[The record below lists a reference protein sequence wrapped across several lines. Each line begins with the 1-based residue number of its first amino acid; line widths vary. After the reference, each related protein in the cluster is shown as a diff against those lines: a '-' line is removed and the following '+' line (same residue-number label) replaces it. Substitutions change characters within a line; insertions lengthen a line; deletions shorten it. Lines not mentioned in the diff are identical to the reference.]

1 LIKKILRLSAV
12 FTAIVLIIIF
22 LSPSF
27 IYANTTSD
35 VSAFVTR
42 FYQTCLN
49 RLPDPG
55 GLASWTNGL
64 LSGSLTGAQVANG
77 FIFSDELISKNLSN
91 DQFLNIM
98 YSSFFN
104 RLPDPGGQ
112 ADWLSVM
119 SRGTSRQYVLAGFV
133 NSDEFRSL
141 CEKYSIRS
149 GSYSGGSSSTASISS
164 TVLQVSSGVESNLL
178 NLINQVRAQNGLPA
192 LLGNASLI
200 NISRSRSSDM
210 LNRNYFSHTTP
221 EGKNIFNILAEN
233 GVIYSCAGENIYQC
247 APASN
252 GSESAILN
260 TWFSS
265 SFHRDNL
272 LNGRYRQAG
281 IGIIDGGG
289 KRIVTI
295 VLTN

>member
-1 LIKKILRLSAV
+1 MIKKFLRLSAV
-12 FTAIVLIIIF
+12 FSAIVLIIIF

-35 VSAFVTR
+35 VNAFVTR

-64 LSGSLTGAQVANG
+64 LSGNLTGAQVASG
-77 FIFSDELISKNLSN
+77 FIFSDELLSKNLSN
-91 DQFLNIM
+91 NQFLNIM

-112 ADWLSVM
+112 SDWLSVM
-119 SRGTSRQYVLAGFV
+119 SKGATRQYVLAGFV
-133 NSDEFRSL
+133 NSDEFRAL
-141 CEKYSIRS
+141 CENYSIRS
-149 GSYSGGSSSTASISS
+149 GSYSGGTSATASVS
-164 TVLQVSSGVESNLL
+164 TTFQVSSGVECNLL
-178 NLINQVRAQNGLPA
+178 NLINQLRAQNGIPA
-192 LLGNASLI
+192 LLSNASLT
-200 NISRSRSSDM
+200 NIAYSRSTDM
-210 LNRNYFSHTTP
+210 LNRNYFSHSTP
-221 EGKNIFNILAEN
+221 EGKTIFNILAEN
-233 GVIYSCAGENIYQC
+233 GIRYGCAGENIYFC
-247 APASN
+247 SPATN

-260 TWFSS
+260 TWLSS
-265 SFHRDNL
+265 PFHRDNL
-272 LNGRYRQAG
+272 LNGGYRQAG
-281 IGIIDGGG
+281 IGIVDGGG